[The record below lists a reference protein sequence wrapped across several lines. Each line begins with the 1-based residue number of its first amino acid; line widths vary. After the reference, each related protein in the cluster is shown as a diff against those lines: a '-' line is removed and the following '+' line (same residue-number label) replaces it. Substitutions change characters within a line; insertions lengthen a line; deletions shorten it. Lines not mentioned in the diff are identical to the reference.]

1 MSDIKT
7 KMSASYLAI
16 FVLSIVMLFVFLI
29 LGALSQSQGGGGG
42 GIQFLIWGRTAW
54 LMHKRRNE
62 DLVLEYKC
70 LLWFYAVMAA
80 ILLIGLTFSN
90 QDISH
95 IVGMTIHEIM
105 ILFGAFFLVSYALL
119 YYFKAQI
126 SSSNELTNK
135 LNGLVKSDDHW
146 EQAFKEVNGGERVA
160 TIWTRAFSEADGDE
174 NKSKAL
180 YLKYRINQLESKV
193 GEKVTDKVSPV
204 ISINHV
210 ELKET
215 AQKTVYQ
222 MFNDENNIYISDQK
236 QSKKSDRGTW
246 MFFIFLI
253 FLILFLIKDHRL
265 L

>member
-1 MSDIKT
+1 MSTQIERRWGI
-7 KMSASYLAI
+7 LAI
-16 FVLSIVMLFVFLI
+16 AVLMFFVTMVVTSINGAKTSFYYYIWMMVGYYAYKANLSSIQSMMKIVIFINIGVLALIILFMDDTALGYLNSSSKLDLIASVIVMLIPKVGLYFYCK
-29 LGALSQSQGGGGG
+29 SQLERSYSFSKSG
-42 GIQFLIWGRTAW
+42 
-54 LMHKRRNE
+54 N
-62 DLVLEYKC
+62 LVAEE
-70 LLWFYAVMAA
+70 
-80 ILLIGLTFSN
+80 GLTE
-90 QDISH
+90 Q
-95 IVGMTIHEIM
+95 
-105 ILFGAFFLVSYALL
+105 
-119 YYFKAQI
+119 
-126 SSSNELTNK
+126 
-135 LNGLVKSDDHW
+135 SDDHW
-146 EQAFKEVNGGERVA
+146 ERAYNEVNGGERVTA
-160 TIWTRAFSEADGDE
+160 IWARAFSEADGDE
-174 NKSKAL
+174 SKAKAL

-246 MFFIFLI
+246 VFFICLI